1 MGFRGRAVAWPFA
14 DSHKP
19 VVCGAG
25 GTSRRTR
32 LRAWRPYP
40 NGHGSASL
48 PLRTSNTGDR
58 CESLRCSPAR
68 SGLLS
73 RSRQIPAGSLRLHAH
88 LRSSPRLAAAQDQR
102 PPGGPEGDSS
112 QAARPG
118 RVAQY
123 AAVGQQQTASVV
135 TRKSECNSLLRLH
148 SLPLWRRQSARL
160 SEKQEVR
167 VRYPA
172 TAPHGLLVYVGLG
185 QFSLKEPNGDR
196 HPGSPP

>member
-1 MGFRGRAVAWPFA
+1 MADAPGLEPGGRVSVHGGSTP
-14 DSHKP
+14 P
-19 VVCGAG
+19 TCTTCGSG
-25 GTSRRTR
+25 GTGRRTR
-32 LRAWRPYP
+32 LRAWRPYSI
-40 NGHGSASL
+40 GHESSTL
-48 PLRTSNTGDR
+48 SIRTINAGDR
-58 CESLRCSPAR
+58 RESLWRSPAR
-68 SGLLS
+68 SGLLPW
-73 RSRQIPAGSLRLHAH
+73 SRQIPAGSLRLHPRP
-88 LRSSPRLAAAQDQR
+88 RSSPRPAAAQDQR

-112 QAARPG
+112 RAARPG

-172 TAPHGLLVYVGLG
+172 TAPVISWVPRLVGA
-185 QFSLKEPNGDR
+185 SR
-196 HPGSPP
+196 R